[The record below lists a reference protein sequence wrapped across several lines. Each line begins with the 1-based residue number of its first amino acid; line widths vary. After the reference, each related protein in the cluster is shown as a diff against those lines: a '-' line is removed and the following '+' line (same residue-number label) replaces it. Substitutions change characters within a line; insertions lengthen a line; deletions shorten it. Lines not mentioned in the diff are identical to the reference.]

1 MYYVNEFKYYL
12 GRVKIK
18 ISKLRNDLELINLL
32 ENYRND
38 SDLLKVEELMK
49 EVDYKISGI

>member
-38 SDLLKVEELMK
+38 SDLLKVEQLMK
-49 EVDYKISGI
+49 EVDYKISGK